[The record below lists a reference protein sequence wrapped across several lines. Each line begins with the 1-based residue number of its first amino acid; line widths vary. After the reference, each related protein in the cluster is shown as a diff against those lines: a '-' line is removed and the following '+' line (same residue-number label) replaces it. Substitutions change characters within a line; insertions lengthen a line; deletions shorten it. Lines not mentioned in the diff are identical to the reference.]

1 MPEMNDNQRLQLQE
15 MIKANNVED
24 QTEIIR
30 QLKHS
35 SILRENIKKDNC
47 SYTITLWFVGR
58 NLYKLSEKF

>member
-1 MPEMNDNQRLQLQE
+1 MNDKQRLQLQE

-35 SILRENIKKDNC
+35 SILRENIKVIMHLNA
-47 SYTITLWFVGR
+47 INFV
-58 NLYKLSEKF
+58 